1 LDYQNLSL
9 NEDPQAYNY
18 LSESDFANTL
28 YLSAIKIY
36 GERALYLKSEIG
48 RLFPLP
54 SSLDISANLT
64 QKIIHRLSKACEF
77 ILEGVSGLKPAA
89 LFKDTQA
96 NLLKL
101 IDTEKAILDYV
112 WQNYSYGE
120 VGSTIYAPKEITE
133 LDSLAQS
140 YVDSF
145 DLAQSKTLFVPFS
158 QLPGWAQAKKY
169 YLEASLTSYML
180 NEIAQDFEDL
190 LPLPQISTPVKGTV
204 QDEDTNNNV
213 YQLLSG
219 ELTLYDFSLQKFVEF
234 QIATTV
240 TASGVTNQTL
250 SLDIP
255 KSLELISYSH
265 ASLTESDA
273 FYILQ
278 TQTSTVIS
286 CTVRAHSDLFGHDV
300 TVYSNYGQY
309 TSTSINLSVPQPNP
323 QNALAQKTLDELV
336 RLVRYAENLQFNLS
350 TMSAPLE
357 LTTSA
362 TMLVQAGKELSGV
375 LYWIPVRWAQLSA
388 LPEYYLF
395 SYPEYSSASTQPAPH
410 ALPLF
415 DSTTGLVNKNSNS
428 FLTISADI
436 AYELGTPET
445 WKDMIEY
452 LRAQLLQRL
461 AELGYR

>member
-1 LDYQNLSL
+1 
-9 NEDPQAYNY
+9 
-18 LSESDFANTL
+18 
-28 YLSAIKIY
+28 
-36 GERALYLKSEIG
+36 
-48 RLFPLP
+48 
-54 SSLDISANLT
+54 
-64 QKIIHRLSKACEF
+64 ACEF
-77 ILEGVSGLKPAA
+77 VLDGISGLNPPPS
-89 LFKDTQA
+89 FKDVHA
-96 NLLKL
+96 DLLQLVK
-101 IDTEKAILDYV
+101 IEKAILDYA
-112 WQNYSYGE
+112 WQNYSYG
-120 VGSTIYAPKEITE
+120 VIGSVVYAPEEITE
-133 LDSLAQS
+133 LDSLAQT

-180 NEIAQDFEDL
+180 SEIAQDFEDL

-240 TASGVTNQTL
+240 TASGVTNQSL
-250 SLDIP
+250 SLDVP
-255 KSLELISYSH
+255 KSLELVSYSH
-265 ASLTESDA
+265 ASLTESDD

-278 TQTSTVIS
+278 TQTSTTIS
-286 CTVRAHSDLFGHDV
+286 CTVRAHSDLFGQDV
-300 TVYSNYGQY
+300 TIYSNYGQY
-309 TSTSINLSVPQPNP
+309 TSVSISLSVPQPDP

-350 TMSAPLE
+350 TMSVPQE
-357 LTTSA
+357 LTVSA

-395 SYPEYSSASTQPAPH
+395 SYPEYSSASTQPAP
-410 ALPLF
+410 
-415 DSTTGLVNKNSNS
+415 
-428 FLTISADI
+428 
-436 AYELGTPET
+436 
-445 WKDMIEY
+445 
-452 LRAQLLQRL
+452 
-461 AELGYR
+461 